1 MPDDFESLQLVINQR
16 SSCIRSLSVRKATNL
31 SPKRALEPLSLLGIS
46 SKPIVPPQLR
56 FGMLAALFVLVKPLT
71 DDDATDIEPGTKI
84 ADSII
89 DRF

>member
-1 MPDDFESLQLVINQR
+1 
-16 SSCIRSLSVRKATNL
+16 
-31 SPKRALEPLSLLGIS
+31 
-46 SKPIVPPQLR
+46 
-56 FGMLAALFVLVKPLT
+56 MLAALFVLVKPLT